1 MKLYVRCFANTF
13 FNVSSLM
20 FVSAPSTTKVATT
33 VAETIK
39 TTGMPT
45 VQLFHADSW
54 CITGKN
60 CHIGG

>member
-1 MKLYVRCFANTF
+1 
-13 FNVSSLM
+13 M